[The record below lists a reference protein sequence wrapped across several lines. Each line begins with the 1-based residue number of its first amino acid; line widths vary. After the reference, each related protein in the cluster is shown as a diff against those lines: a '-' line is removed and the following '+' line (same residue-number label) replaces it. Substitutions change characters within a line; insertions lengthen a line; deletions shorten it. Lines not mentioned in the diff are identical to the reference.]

1 MRYMFYIFLSA
12 IRIFKNR
19 EGKEILF
26 LTFDFLNTDYNV
38 ICAFL
43 SIFNIISKIF
53 KKFFIFDVFVYETCL
68 YVFRW

>member
-53 KKFFIFDVFVYETCL
+53 
-68 YVFRW
+68 